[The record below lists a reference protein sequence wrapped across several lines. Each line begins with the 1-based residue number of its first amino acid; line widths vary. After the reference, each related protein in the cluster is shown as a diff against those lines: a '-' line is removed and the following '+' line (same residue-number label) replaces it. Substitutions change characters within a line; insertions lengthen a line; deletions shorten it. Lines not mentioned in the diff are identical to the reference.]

1 MIYFD
6 EHNRLHIV
14 DENGWWTPSML
25 PNLLSELYSALAAGE
40 EDGLSLHETAM
51 FLQLL
56 LPTEQQMTNMFGARR
71 TANETSNPNG
81 HEQAT
86 TKETDQAEDR

>member
-14 DENGWWTPSML
+14 DENGWWQPNML
-25 PNLLSELYSALAAGE
+25 PGLLSELYSALADGA
-40 EDGLSLHETAM
+40 EDGLSYRETAM

-56 LPTEQQMTNMFGARR
+56 LPTEQQMTNMFGARSATARVSPR
-71 TANETSNPNG
+71 TEADE
-81 HEQAT
+81 
-86 TKETDQAEDR
+86 

>member
-14 DENGWWTPSML
+14 DENGWWAPSML
-25 PNLLSELYSALAAGE
+25 PNLLSELYSALAAGAE
-40 EDGLSLHETAM
+40 EGISYHETAM

-56 LPTEQQMTNMFGARR
+56 VPTKEQMKDMFAPHR
-71 TANETSNPNG
+71 TTNETD
-81 HEQAT
+81 
-86 TKETDQAEDR
+86 KEDAQCKK

>member
-14 DENGWWTPSML
+14 DDSGWWEPSML
-25 PNLLSELYSALAAGE
+25 PQLLSEIYSALAAGAE
-40 EDGLSLHETAM
+40 EGISFHETAM

-56 LPTEQQMTNMFGARR
+56 VPTKEQMKDMFAPHR
-71 TANETSNPNG
+71 TTNETD
-81 HEQAT
+81 
-86 TKETDQAEDR
+86 KEHAQ

>member
-14 DENGWWTPSML
+14 DNDGWWTPSML
-25 PNLLSELYSALAAGE
+25 PNLLSELYSALADGA
-40 EDGLSLHETAM
+40 EDGLSYRETAM

-56 LPTEQQMTNMFGARR
+56 LPTEQQMTNMFAARR
-71 TANETSNPNG
+71 TTARVSPRTEAD
-81 HEQAT
+81 E
-86 TKETDQAEDR
+86 

>member
-14 DENGWWTPSML
+14 DENGWWTPDML
-25 PNLLSELYSALAAGE
+25 PQLLSELYSALAVGE
-40 EDGLSLHETAM
+40 EDSLSFHETAM

-56 LPTEQQMTNMFGARR
+56 LPTGEQMTNMFAARS
-71 TANETSNPNG
+71 TANET
-81 HEQAT
+81 H
-86 TKETDQAEDR
+86 KEDAQ

>member
-14 DENGWWTPSML
+14 DENGWWAPSML
-25 PNLLSELYSALAAGE
+25 PNLLSELYSALAAGA
-40 EDGLSLHETAM
+40 EDDLSYRETAM

-56 LPTEQQMTNMFGARR
+56 LPTEQQMTNMFGARSATARVSPR
-71 TANETSNPNG
+71 TEADE
-81 HEQAT
+81 
-86 TKETDQAEDR
+86 

>member
-14 DENGWWTPSML
+14 DENGWWAPSML
-25 PNLLSELYSALAAGE
+25 PQLLSELYSALAAGE
-40 EDGLSLHETAM
+40 EDGLSFHETAM

-56 LPTEQQMTNMFGARR
+56 LPTKEQMTNMFAARR
-71 TANETSNPNG
+71 TTARVSPRTEAD
-81 HEQAT
+81 E
-86 TKETDQAEDR
+86 

>member
-14 DENGWWTPSML
+14 DENGWWAPSML
-25 PNLLSELYSALAAGE
+25 PQLLSELYSALAAGE
-40 EDGLSLHETAM
+40 EDGLSFHETAM

-56 LPTEQQMTNMFGARR
+56 LPTKEQMTNMFAARR
-71 TANETSNPNG
+71 RGKRNLKP
-81 HEQAT
+81 
-86 TKETDQAEDR
+86 KRP

>member
-14 DENGWWTPSML
+14 DENGWWAPSML
-25 PNLLSELYSALAAGE
+25 PQLLSELYSALAAGE
-40 EDGLSLHETAM
+40 EDGLSFHETAM

-56 LPTEQQMTNMFGARR
+56 LPTKEQMTNMFAARR
-71 TANETSNPNG
+71 TGKRNLKP
-81 HEQAT
+81 
-86 TKETDQAEDR
+86 KRP

>member
-14 DENGWWTPSML
+14 DENGWWTPDML
-25 PNLLSELYSALAAGE
+25 PQLLSELYSALAAGE
-40 EDGLSLHETAM
+40 ADRLSFHETAM

-56 LPTEQQMTNMFGARR
+56 LPTEQQMIKMFAPRR
-71 TANETSNPNG
+71 TTNETD
-81 HEQAT
+81 
-86 TKETDQAEDR
+86 KENAQ

>member
-14 DENGWWTPSML
+14 DNDGWWTPSML
-25 PNLLSELYSALAAGE
+25 PNLLSELYSALAAGA
-40 EDGLSLHETAM
+40 EDGLSYRETAM

-71 TANETSNPNG
+71 TTNETD
-81 HEQAT
+81 
-86 TKETDQAEDR
+86 KEDAQ

>member
-14 DENGWWTPSML
+14 DNDGWWEPNRIPS
-25 PNLLSELYSALAAGE
+25 LLSEIYSALANGA
-40 EDGLSLHETAM
+40 EDGISFHETAM

-56 LPTEQQMTNMFGARR
+56 LPTKEQMKDMFAPHR
-71 TANETSNPNG
+71 TTNETD
-81 HEQAT
+81 
-86 TKETDQAEDR
+86 KEDAQ

>member
-14 DENGWWTPSML
+14 DENGWWAPSML
-25 PNLLSELYSALAAGE
+25 PNLLSELYSALADGA
-40 EDGLSLHETAM
+40 EDGLPYRETAM

-56 LPTEQQMTNMFGARR
+56 LPTARQMTNTFAPRY
-71 TANETSNPNG
+71 TANETD
-81 HEQAT
+81 
-86 TKETDQAEDR
+86 KEGAQ

>member
-14 DENGWWTPSML
+14 DENGWWAPNML
-25 PNLLSELYSALAAGE
+25 PNLLSELYSALAAGA

-56 LPTEQQMTNMFGARR
+56 VPTEQQMTNMFA
-71 TANETSNPNG
+71 P
-81 HEQAT
+81 HCT
-86 TKETDQAEDR
+86 TNKSFSKNRGDE

>member
-14 DENGWWTPSML
+14 DENGWWAPSML

-40 EDGLSLHETAM
+40 EDGLSFHETAM

-71 TANETSNPNG
+71 TTNKP
-81 HEQAT
+81 H
-86 TKETDQAEDR
+86 KENTQWKKREKSARSK